1 MLAIKDAQYLG
12 DYRLSLTFSNG
23 RTGVADLE
31 EYLRK
36 ETRNVFQYLK
46 NKEVF
51 SDFTVKNNTLVWLDE
66 LDMAPEFLFYMSFK
80 DDDSFRG
87 LFEAW
92 GYVK

>member
-80 DDDSFRG
+80 DEDSLRG
-87 LFEAW
+87 VFESW
-92 GYVK
+92 GYVL